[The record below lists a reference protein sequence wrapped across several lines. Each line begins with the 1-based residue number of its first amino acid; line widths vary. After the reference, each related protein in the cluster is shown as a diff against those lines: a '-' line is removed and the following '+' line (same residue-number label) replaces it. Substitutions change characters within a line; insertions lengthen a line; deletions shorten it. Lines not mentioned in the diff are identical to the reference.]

1 LNFTLY
7 HAVVTFLKRG
17 GIDLLP
23 EPALAWLHGVVVAG
37 KGNRSFWEANGES
50 TVELLKQLI
59 AEKGDA
65 LSPNHHKLIT
75 STADILI
82 DNGVRG
88 AGFLQQELMRAS

>member
-1 LNFTLY
+1 MNFTLY

-23 EPALAWLHGVVVAG
+23 EPALAWLHDVVVAG

-88 AGFLQQELMRAS
+88 AGFLQQELMQAS